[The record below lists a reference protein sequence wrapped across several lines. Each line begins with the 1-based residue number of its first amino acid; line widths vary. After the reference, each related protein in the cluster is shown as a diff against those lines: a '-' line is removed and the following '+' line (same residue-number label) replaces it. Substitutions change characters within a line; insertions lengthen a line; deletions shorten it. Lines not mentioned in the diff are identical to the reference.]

1 MKQMKHMK
9 RTELAD
15 QRTGNRKVFENQ
27 DHSRTVKIIWSP
39 YTIRT
44 EVETGRKWMIPF
56 RKQKRR
62 RIYRDSVK
70 KKFFRE
76 WIWKAQCRKIK
87 SRDF

>member
-15 QRTGNRKVFENQ
+15 QRTANRKVFENQ
-27 DHSRTVKIIWSP
+27 DHSRTV
-39 YTIRT
+39 
-44 EVETGRKWMIPF
+44 E
-56 RKQKRR
+56 
-62 RIYRDSVK
+62 IYLEPVHYQDRGGNWQEMDDTHRDRDSVK